1 MVKTGTFLM
10 WYDMAG
16 EGSLTMVARK
26 PSIEIE
32 QAPFLIVTLSALL
45 NQVSLSENW
54 VLFDCSEE
62 KSKS

>member
-1 MVKTGTFLM
+1 MLA
-10 WYDMAG
+10 Y
-16 EGSLTMVARK
+16 K
-26 PSIEIE
+26 PSINIE
-32 QAPFLIVTLSALL
+32 QVSFLILILILILTLSALL

>member
-1 MVKTGTFLM
+1 
-10 WYDMAG
+10 
-16 EGSLTMVARK
+16 MVAHK
-26 PSIEIE
+26 PRIEIE

-62 KSKS
+62 KSES